1 MKEWREI
8 RLKEVK
14 KSTIGGQAVIE
25 GVMMKNKDKY
35 AVAVRKLSGEIEV
48 EVSKCQ
54 SISDKVPFFR
64 LPIIRGVVNF
74 VESMVV
80 GVKTLTYSASFYEDE
95 EEEPTKMNQA
105 LDKLLKGKTED
116 VMMGVTVCFSMLLAI
131 ALFMVAPYFATR
143 LLERFSTS
151 ETMLVIVEGML
162 RIGIF
167 LLYVALI
174 SQMKDMK
181 RVFMYHGAEHKTI
194 NCLEHGEELTVENV
208 KKYSRIHKR
217 CGTSFLLIVMI
228 ISMIFFLFIR
238 VDGLWARMAFR
249 ILLVPVIAGVSY
261 EFIKF
266 AGKSDSKIVQILSTP
281 GMWHQKLTTR
291 EPEEDMIEVA
301 IQSVESVL

>member
-281 GMWHQKLTTR
+281 GMWLQKLTTR

>member
-74 VESMVV
+74 IESMVV

-281 GMWHQKLTTR
+281 GMWLQKLTTR

>member
-95 EEEPTKMNQA
+95 EEEPTKMDQA

-281 GMWHQKLTTR
+281 GMWLQKLTTR

>member
-1 MKEWREI
+1 M
-8 RLKEVK
+8 KEVK

-281 GMWHQKLTTR
+281 GMWLQKLTTR

>member
-35 AVAVRKLSGEIEV
+35 AVAVRKPSGEIEV

-74 VESMVV
+74 IESMVV

-95 EEEPTKMNQA
+95 EEELTKMDQA

-281 GMWHQKLTTR
+281 GMWLQKLTTR

>member
-1 MKEWREI
+1 M
-8 RLKEVK
+8 KEVK

-35 AVAVRKLSGEIEV
+35 AVAVRKPSGEIEV

-74 VESMVV
+74 IESMVV

-95 EEEPTKMNQA
+95 EEELTKMDQA

-151 ETMLVIVEGML
+151 ETLLVIVEGML

-281 GMWHQKLTTR
+281 GMWLQKLTTR

>member
-35 AVAVRKLSGEIEV
+35 AVAVRKPSGEIEV

-74 VESMVV
+74 IESMVV

-95 EEEPTKMNQA
+95 EEPTKMDQA

-151 ETMLVIVEGML
+151 ETLLVIVEGML

-281 GMWHQKLTTR
+281 GMWLQKLTTR

>member
-151 ETMLVIVEGML
+151 ETLLVIVEGML

-281 GMWHQKLTTR
+281 GMWLQKLTTR

>member
-151 ETMLVIVEGML
+151 ETMLVIVEGMF

-281 GMWHQKLTTR
+281 GMWLQKLTTR

>member
-74 VESMVV
+74 IESMVV

-95 EEEPTKMNQA
+95 EEEPTKMDQA

-151 ETMLVIVEGML
+151 ETLLVIVEGMF

-281 GMWHQKLTTR
+281 GMWLQKLTTR

>member
-74 VESMVV
+74 IESMVV

-95 EEEPTKMNQA
+95 EEEPTKMDQA

-281 GMWHQKLTTR
+281 GMWLQKLTTR

>member
-116 VMMGVTVCFSMLLAI
+116 VMMGGTVCFSMLLAI

-151 ETMLVIVEGML
+151 ETLLVIVEGML

-281 GMWHQKLTTR
+281 GMWLQKLTTR

>member
-35 AVAVRKLSGEIEV
+35 AVAVRKPSGEIEV

-74 VESMVV
+74 IESMVV

-95 EEEPTKMNQA
+95 EEELTKMDQA

-151 ETMLVIVEGML
+151 ETLLVIVEGML

-281 GMWHQKLTTR
+281 GMWLQKLTTR

>member
-1 MKEWREI
+1 M
-8 RLKEVK
+8 KEVK

-151 ETMLVIVEGML
+151 ETLLVIVEGML

-281 GMWHQKLTTR
+281 GMWLQKLTTR

>member
-151 ETMLVIVEGML
+151 ETLLVIVEGMF

-281 GMWHQKLTTR
+281 GMWLQKLTTR

>member
-1 MKEWREI
+1 M
-8 RLKEVK
+8 KEVK

-151 ETMLVIVEGML
+151 ETMLEIVEGML

-281 GMWHQKLTTR
+281 GMWLQKLTTR

>member
-228 ISMIFFLFIR
+228 ISMIFFFQKSPILPTLRFLITPI
-238 VDGLWARMAFR
+238 LWRDLRELILTARER
-249 ILLVPVIAGVSY
+249 
-261 EFIKF
+261 
-266 AGKSDSKIVQILSTP
+266 
-281 GMWHQKLTTR
+281 
-291 EPEEDMIEVA
+291 
-301 IQSVESVL
+301 

>member
-35 AVAVRKLSGEIEV
+35 AVAVRKPSGEIEV

-74 VESMVV
+74 IESMVV

-95 EEEPTKMNQA
+95 EEEPTKMDQA

-281 GMWHQKLTTR
+281 GMWLQKLTTR

>member
-1 MKEWREI
+1 M
-8 RLKEVK
+8 KEVK

-74 VESMVV
+74 IESMVV

-281 GMWHQKLTTR
+281 GMWLQKLTTR

>member
-1 MKEWREI
+1 M
-8 RLKEVK
+8 KEVK

-95 EEEPTKMNQA
+95 EEEPTKMDQA

-281 GMWHQKLTTR
+281 GMWLQKLTTR

>member
-35 AVAVRKLSGEIEV
+35 AVAVRKPSGEIEV

-74 VESMVV
+74 IESMVV

-95 EEEPTKMNQA
+95 EEEPTKMDQA

-151 ETMLVIVEGML
+151 ETLLVIVEGMF

-281 GMWHQKLTTR
+281 GMWLQKLTTR